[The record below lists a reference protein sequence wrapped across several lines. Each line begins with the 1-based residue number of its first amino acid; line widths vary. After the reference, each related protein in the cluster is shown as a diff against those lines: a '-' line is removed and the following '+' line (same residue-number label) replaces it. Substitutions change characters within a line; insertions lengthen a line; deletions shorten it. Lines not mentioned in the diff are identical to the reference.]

1 MQGPDVQS
9 PHRLVEFLTAISR
22 CQDSAGALRAASE
35 LVAEEFDAEVG
46 AVVLGQTV
54 CATVGFGQRQVPQAA
69 LASIMPGTGNIT
81 LNGIGTCHSLAAAWN
96 AETDGRIMIA
106 RIEPAFVSEDRN
118 LLLGMAGALGMA
130 LDMIGVLERERGRQ
144 RVLEVLLGIQRSI
157 SHRAPLSTILAAI
170 TDGASTVLQ
179 GCPVSL
185 ILDDALDPGRPIVA
199 GADLTRAVVTVSA
212 PVHIHGVPAGALV
225 ASTRDGAPVGPVE
238 RSLLYSFAE
247 HASLAL
253 TDARTVEAMQE
264 AFRDPLTGLPNRPLF
279 LDRLTQALRQRDP
292 LRSSL
297 SVLFID
303 LDRFKAVNDSLG
315 HAAGDTLLCAVGE
328 RICGCTRS
336 DETAARFGGDEF
348 ALLLQGYDD
357 QTFAGTVAE
366 RIIAALREPFSIQD
380 KIVYIGATIGIAHAD
395 ADHPELGADELLS
408 NADLAMYRAKAA
420 GGGRALTY
428 DPQMRVALLA
438 RLDLQAQLQGALG
451 RDELVLYY
459 QPIVELDTGL
469 TAGLEAL
476 LRWRHPERG
485 MIAPSEF
492 IPIAETT
499 GMIVDIGRWVLHE
512 ACRQLARWR
521 RTDPGLTMNVNVS
534 VHQLRDRSFP
544 AQVES
549 VLREARLPG
558 EALILEITESVL
570 IEDQE
575 LAFDSLRTLKQLGVA
590 IALDDFGTGYSSLGY
605 LHKFPLDIL
614 KIDRSFISGPASETG
629 GDQLIRTV
637 IELGRA
643 YDLDVVAEGIEDE
656 TQRARLR
663 ELGCRRGQGY
673 FFARPT
679 DAAHIGSHLAAQ
691 RGSWSRAG
699 DRSWSPRPPQV
710 GAC

>member
-1 MQGPDVQS
+1 MHSPDVQS

-54 CATVGFGQRQVPQAA
+54 CATVGFGQREVPHAA
-69 LASIMPGTGNIT
+69 LGAIVPGMGSIT
-81 LNGIGTCHSLAAAWN
+81 LDGIGACHSLAAAWN
-96 AETDGRIMIA
+96 AGTDGRLLVA
-106 RIEPAFVSEDRN
+106 RTEPAFVSEDRN

-157 SHRAPLSTILAAI
+157 SHRAPLSIILAAI

-185 ILDDALDPGRPIVA
+185 ILDDALDPERPIVA
-199 GADLTRAVVTVSA
+199 GADLTRAVATVSA
-212 PVHIHGVPAGALV
+212 PVHIHGIPAGALV
-225 ASTRDGAPVGPVE
+225 ASTQDGAPVGPVE
-238 RSLLYSFAE
+238 RSLLRLFAE

-264 AFRDPLTGLPNRPLF
+264 AFRDSLTGLPNRPLF
-279 LDRLTQALRQRDP
+279 LDRLTQALRQRNP
-292 LRSSL
+292 LRSWL

-315 HAAGDTLLCAVGE
+315 HAAGDTLLRAVAE
-328 RICGCTRS
+328 RIRGCTRS
-336 DETAARFGGDEF
+336 DATAARFGGDEF

-357 QTFAGTVAE
+357 QTCAGTVAE
-366 RIIAALREPFSIQD
+366 RIIAELREPFTIQD
-380 KIVYIGATIGIAHAD
+380 KVVFIGATIGIAHAD
-395 ADHPELGADELLS
+395 ADHPELEADELLS
-408 NADLAMYRAKAA
+408 NADLAMYRAKAM

-428 DPQMRVALLA
+428 DPQMRVALLT

-451 RDELVLYY
+451 RNELVLHY
-459 QPIVELDTGL
+459 QPIVELDTGM
-469 TAGLEAL
+469 TTGFEAL

-485 MIAPSEF
+485 MITPSEF

-499 GMIVDIGRWVLHE
+499 GMIVAIGGWVLDE
-512 ACRQLARWR
+512 ACQQLARWR
-521 RTDPGLTMNVNVS
+521 QTDPGLTMNVNVS
-534 VHQLRDRSFP
+534 VHQLRDRAFP
-544 AQVES
+544 AEVER
-549 VLREARLPG
+549 VLREAQLPG

-575 LAFDSLRTLKQLGVA
+575 LAFDSLQTLKQLGVA

-605 LHKFPLDIL
+605 LHKFPVDIL
-614 KIDRSFISGPASETG
+614 KIDRSFISGPASEIG
-629 GDQLIRTV
+629 GDQLIRTI

-643 YDLDVVAEGIEDE
+643 YDLDVVAEGIENE
-656 TQRARLR
+656 AQRARLR

-673 FFARPT
+673 LFARPT
-679 DAAHIGSHLAAQ
+679 DAAHIESHLAAQ
-691 RGSWSRAG
+691 RGSWSRTG
-699 DRSWSPRPPQV
+699 DRSWRP
-710 GAC
+710 AEARLDL

>member
-1 MQGPDVQS
+1 MQSPDVQS

-35 LVAEEFDAEVG
+35 LVAEELDAEVG

-54 CATVGFGQRQVPQAA
+54 CATVGFGQREVPHAA
-69 LASIMPGTGNIT
+69 LAAIVPGTGSIR
-81 LNGIGTCHSLAAAWN
+81 LDGIGTCHSLAAAWN
-96 AETDGRIMIA
+96 AGTDGRLLVA
-106 RIEPAFVSEDRN
+106 RTEPAFVSEDRN
-118 LLLGMAGALGMA
+118 LMLGMAGALGMA
-130 LDMIGVLERERGRQ
+130 LDMIGALERERGRQ

-157 SHRAPLSTILAAI
+157 SHRAPLSTILAAV

-185 ILDDALDPGRPIVA
+185 ILDDAFDPERPIVA
-199 GADLTRAVVTVSA
+199 GADLTRVVATVSA
-212 PVHIHGVPAGALV
+212 PVHIHGIPAGALI
-225 ASTRDGAPVGPVE
+225 ASTQDGAPVGPVE
-238 RSLLYSFAE
+238 RSLLNSFAE

-253 TDARTVEAMQE
+253 TDARTVEAMRE

-303 LDRFKAVNDSLG
+303 LDRFKAINDSLG
-315 HAAGDTLLCAVGE
+315 HAAGDTLLHAVAD

-336 DETAARFGGDEF
+336 DATAARFGGDEF

-357 QTFAGTVAE
+357 PTFAGTVAE

-380 KIVYIGATIGIAHAD
+380 KFVFIGATIGIAHAD
-395 ADHPELGADELLS
+395 ADHPELGADDLLS

-438 RLDLQAQLQGALG
+438 RLDLQAQLQGALV

-469 TAGLEAL
+469 TTGLEAL

-499 GMIVDIGRWVLHE
+499 GMIVAIGRWVLVQ
-512 ACRQLARWR
+512 ACQQLARWR
-521 RTDPGLTMNVNVS
+521 QIDPCLTMNVNVS

-544 AQVES
+544 TEIERA
-549 VLREARLPG
+549 LRETRLPG
-558 EALILEITESVL
+558 DALILEITESVL

-575 LAFDSLRTLKQLGVA
+575 LIFGTLRTLKQLGVA

-605 LHKFPLDIL
+605 LHKFPVDVL
-614 KIDRSFISGPASETG
+614 KIDRSFISGAASQTG
-629 GDQLIRTV
+629 GDQLIRTI

-643 YDLDVVAEGIEDE
+643 YHLEVVAEGIEDE
-656 TQRARLR
+656 SQRTRLR

-673 FFARPT
+673 HFARPT
-679 DAAHIGSHLAAQ
+679 DAAGIESYFAAQ
-691 RGSWSRAG
+691 RTLWVTTCR
-699 DRSWSPRPPQV
+699 
-710 GAC
+710 

>member
-1 MQGPDVQS
+1 MEGPEVQS
-9 PHRLVEFLTAISR
+9 EHRLVEFLTAISR
-22 CQDSAGALRAASE
+22 CQISAGALRAAAE
-35 LVAEEFDAEVG
+35 RVAEEFDAEVG

-54 CATVGFGQRQVPQAA
+54 CATVGFGQREVPYAA
-69 LASIMPGTGNIT
+69 LASVVPGTGSIT
-81 LNGIGTCHSLAAAWN
+81 LEGVGTCQSLAAAWHT
-96 AETDGRIMIA
+96 ETEGRLLVA
-106 RIEPAFVSEDRN
+106 RTELAFVIEDRN

-157 SHRAPLSTILAAI
+157 SHRAPLATILAAV

-185 ILDDALDPGRPIVA
+185 ILDDALDPKRPMVV
-199 GADLTRAVVTVSA
+199 GADLTRAVATVSA
-212 PVHIHGVPAGALV
+212 PVHIQGIPAGALV
-225 ASTRDGAPVGPVE
+225 AATHDGAPIGPVE

-279 LDRLTQALRQRDP
+279 LDRLSQALRQRDP

-315 HAAGDTLLCAVGE
+315 HAAGDTLLGLVGD
-328 RICGCTRS
+328 RISGCSRS
-336 DETAARFGGDEF
+336 DASAARFGGDEF
-348 ALLLQGYDD
+348 ALFLQNYDD
-357 QTFAGTVAE
+357 QTSAGKVAE

-380 KIVYIGATIGIAHAD
+380 KIVFIGATIGIAHTD
-395 ADHPELGADELLS
+395 ADCLEIGADELLS
-408 NADLAMYRAKAA
+408 NADLAMYRAKAV
-420 GGGRALTY
+420 GGGCALTY
-428 DPQMRVALLA
+428 DPQMRIALLA
-438 RLDLQAQLQGALG
+438 RLDLQSQLQGALG
-451 RDELVLYY
+451 RDELVLHY

-469 TAGLEAL
+469 TVGLEAL

-485 MIAPSEF
+485 MIAPLEF

-499 GMIVDIGRWVLHE
+499 GMIVAIGRWVLVQ
-512 ACRQLARWR
+512 ACQQLARWR
-521 RTDPGLTMNVNVS
+521 QIDPCLTMNVNVS

-544 AQVES
+544 TEVERA
-549 VLREARLPG
+549 LRETRLPG
-558 EALILEITESVL
+558 NALILEITESVL

-575 LAFDSLRTLKQLGVA
+575 LIFGTLRTLKQLGVA
-590 IALDDFGTGYSSLGY
+590 IALDDFGTGYSSLSY
-605 LHKFPLDIL
+605 LQKFPVDVL
-614 KIDRSFISGPASETG
+614 KIDRSFISGAASQTG
-629 GDQLIRTV
+629 GDQLIRTI

-643 YDLDVVAEGIEDE
+643 YHLEVVAEGIEDE
-656 TQRARLR
+656 SQRTRLR

-673 FFARPT
+673 HFARPT
-679 DAAHIGSHLAAQ
+679 DAAGIESHLAAQ
-691 RGSWSRAG
+691 RLCG
-699 DRSWSPRPPQV
+699 
-710 GAC
+710 